1 MGLISIVTKGSFGTN
16 ERVFSAQQHGHA
28 HAVNEAQNYLSNLM
42 VKAINKDHQ
51 LHDQKCTPSE
61 GFTVEK

>member
-28 HAVNEAQNYLSNLM
+28 YAVNEAQDYLSNLM
-42 VKAINKDHQ
+42 VKSINKDHD
-51 LHDQKCTPSE
+51 LHDQNCKPDQ
-61 GFTVEK
+61 GFTIEK